1 MCSAIQRLSRAM
13 FEAIRSPKHFFP
25 NSAFPPYPEP

>member
-13 FEAIRSPKHFFP
+13 FDAMRSPKHFLP
-25 NSAFPPYPEP
+25 SSAFPP